1 MNDILAGLKQIF
13 VYLLKIAAMSGFIT
27 VFIYTA
33 TQSPLVTFISFVLLF
48 LAFIGCDDWNFWV

>member
-1 MNDILAGLKQIF
+1 MDNIPTRLKRAILYILERSAQ
-13 VYLLKIAAMSGFIT
+13 AGFIT

-48 LAFIGCDDWNFWV
+48 LAFIGCDD

>member
-1 MNDILAGLKQIF
+1 MNDILAGVKRIF
-13 VYLLKIAAMSGFIT
+13 FYLLKIAAMSGFIT

>member
-1 MNDILAGLKQIF
+1 MNNIFAGLKRIF
-13 VYLLKIAAMSGFIT
+13 VYLLKIGAISGFIT

>member
-1 MNDILAGLKQIF
+1 MNNIFAGLKWIF
-13 VYLLKIAAMSGFIT
+13 VYLLKIGAISGFIT

-48 LAFIGCDDWNFWV
+48 LAFIGCDD